1 MTFKYVVMVLVTLL
15 ILFPIL
21 WMISSSLKPTSDLF
35 AIPPTLF
42 PNPVSIAGY
51 VTALSRP
58 AFVSAITNSLIVAT
72 GSTVITLFLTLHGA
86 YALARVRFFGR
97 AFFAKFILCFY
108 MFPAILL
115 VIPIYMMMT
124 WLQLANSLIGI
135 MVIHTILNIPFCLW
149 LLRAFFI
156 TIPAELEEAAIMDGA
171 SILGAFYRII
181 IPLSKPGIAAVSL
194 FSFIASWSEFL
205 LAYVLVT
212 SNSKKTLP
220 VVLAEEIIGFEMQWS
235 GLLSMSVI
243 VLIPIFIACLI
254 FSKYLVEGLASGAV
268 KG

>member
-1 MTFKYVVMVLVTLL
+1 M
-15 ILFPIL
+15 
-21 WMISSSLKPTSDLF
+21 
-35 AIPPTLF
+35 
-42 PNPVSIAGY
+42 
-51 VTALSRP
+51 ALSRP
-58 AFVSAITNSLIVAT
+58 SFVSAITNSVIVAI

-124 WLQLANSLIGI
+124 SMHLTNSLIGI

-235 GLLSMSVI
+235 GLLAMAVI
-243 VLIPIFIACLI
+243 VLIPIFFVCLI
-254 FSKYLVEGLASGAV
+254 FSKYLVEGLSSGAV